1 MNDVPPPPTPAPPGW
16 IGFPPLPRLPDLRPE
31 IQPYPFQDWTLA
43 KSARQTHFAIGA
55 ATGLGKTFM
64 SYDDWKRLRA
74 LHPGTRAIILTNKSA
89 SLQFAGEHAK
99 FYSSDMRIMAIY
111 DKMAK
116 LGQRK
121 YGDTRRRAYEMFGS
135 PEGDHLDAFVI
146 NYHLLRMD
154 IGMIETAAERLVAQG
169 IKLVLIT
176 DEATAYKNR
185 DTLTYKAVNTLACL
199 ASKSLVLTATLT
211 KGKLE
216 HFWGIFAGI
225 NLSHVIA
232 PNYPAFLEEFC
243 ITVQSRDAVLP
254 KAKLEEVYYFI
265 VRNGLD
271 DGTILGVRA
280 FFRRFAVK
288 VSKGNAC
295 LGLRD
300 LDGIHALCA
309 RSPQFLSQVPTK
321 KAFYDRLGVKFES
334 PDRTKDPQ
342 IVGYKNLP
350 EFIARVSPYLVILTK
365 ADAADFLP
373 PFVSRIVQLDHTP
386 EQRRLI
392 HDIYSGE
399 VRPGDFGLWGGDL
412 SGDAEGMA
420 EVAQGAMPVERLTE
434 QGHIRRALLDPR
446 LVHKQR
452 LDDLSA
458 KEHAPKTEELL
469 RFLRDEATG
478 ERVIVYTPSKAHLK
492 LLAATIREA
501 DGLDE
506 WYADPLEIH
515 GDIDAGSREQA
526 RLLFQESPGRRLIML
541 NDAGLESLNLQA
553 ASILVVMGMP
563 RSGGDMIQLAGR
575 LSRLGSKHQSLLVVY
590 LLTEESQ
597 DEDDY
602 DVVQRQMQVV
612 SLVMGEA
619 EKGLL
624 DHERLRILDGVS
636 GDVSAEAYKRSSLDR
651 LVLARRSRRMRSYG
665 VALPG

>member
-1 MNDVPPPPTPAPPGW
+1 MNAMSPPPVPQPAGW
-16 IGFPPLPRLPDLRPE
+16 VGFPPLLRLPDLRPE
-31 IQPYPFQDWTLA
+31 IQPYSFQDWTLA
-43 KSARQTHFAIGA
+43 KCGTQTHFAIGA

-64 SYDDWKRLRA
+64 AYEAWKRYRL
-74 LHPGTRAIILTNKSA
+74 LHPGARAIILTNKSA
-89 SLQFAGEHAK
+89 ALQFTGEHAK
-99 FYSSDMRIMAIY
+99 FYASDMRITAIY

-116 LGQRK
+116 LGQKK
-121 YGDTRRRAYEMFGS
+121 YGDTRRRAYEMFGGLK
-135 PEGDHLDAFVI
+135 GDHLDAFVI

-154 IGMIETAAERLVAQG
+154 IGLIEAAAENLAAHG
-169 IKLVLIT
+169 IRIVLIT
-176 DEATAYKNR
+176 DEATAFKNR
-185 DTLTYKAVNTLACL
+185 DTLTYRAVNTLACL
-199 ASKSLVLTATLT
+199 ASKVLVLTATLT

-216 HFWGIFAGI
+216 HFYGIFAGI
-225 NLSHVIA
+225 NLAHVIA
-232 PNYPAFLEEFC
+232 PNYQAFLDEFC
-243 ITVQSRDAVLP
+243 ITIQSRDAVMP
-254 KAKLEEVYYFI
+254 KSKLEEVYYFI

-271 DGTILGVRA
+271 EGTLFGVRA

-288 VSKGNAC
+288 VSKGNAH
-295 LGLRD
+295 LSLRE
-300 LDGIHALCA
+300 LDGIYALCA
-309 RSPQFLSQVPTK
+309 RSPQFQAQVPTK
-321 KAFYDRLGVKFES
+321 MAFYDRLGVKFEGL
-334 PDRTKDPQ
+334 DKAKDPQ
-342 IVGYKNLP
+342 IVGYRNLP
-350 EFIARVSPYLVILTK
+350 EFIARTSPYLVILTK
-365 ADAADFLP
+365 SDAAAFLP
-373 PFVSRIVQLDHTP
+373 PFVSRIVRLEHSAD
-386 EQRRLI
+386 QRRLI
-392 HDIYSGE
+392 HDIYTGE
-399 VRPGDFGLWGGDL
+399 VRPGDFGLWDGDL
-412 SGDAEGMA
+412 SADAEGMMDV
-420 EVAQGAMPVERLTE
+420 EHGVMPVERLTE

-458 KEHAPKTEELL
+458 KEHSPKTEELL

-492 LLAATIREA
+492 LLAATIQEA
-501 DGLDE
+501 DALDE
-506 WYADPLEIH
+506 WYAEPLEIH

-526 RLLFQESPGRRLIML
+526 RQLFQESPGHRIILL

-575 LSRLGSKHQSLLVVY
+575 LSRLGSRHQSLMVIY

-624 DHERLRILDGVS
+624 DHERLRILDGVA

-665 VALPG
+665 VVLPG